1 MILGIGVDILKISR
15 IKLEHAK
22 RILSDEEFVVFDQF
36 NSESRKLEFLAG
48 RFSVKEA
55 IIKAI
60 GSTSYRLGMRDITI
74 INDLTGMPLVVKPKY
89 EDIKLFISISHELEN
104 CVGLCVIETV

>member
-15 IKLEHAK
+15 IKLEHA
-22 RILSDEEFVVFDQF
+22 RRVLSDEEFKVFEEF
-36 NSESRKLEFLAG
+36 KLESRKLEYLAG

-60 GSTSYRLGMRDITI
+60 TSTGYQVGMRDITI
-74 INDLTGMPLVVKPKY
+74 INDKKGRPIVVFPKIEGMKFFVSL
-89 EDIKLFISISHELEN
+89 SHEKDN
-104 CVGLCVIETV
+104 CVGLCVLESV

>member
-15 IKLEHAK
+15 IKLGHA
-22 RILSDEEFVVFDQF
+22 RRVLSEGEFKVFEEFKL
-36 NSESRKLEFLAG
+36 ESRKLEYLAG

-60 GSTSYRLGMRDITI
+60 GATNRQVGMRDIAI
-74 INDLTGMPLVVKPKY
+74 INDKLGRPIVVSPKIEGMKFFVSL
-89 EDIKLFISISHELEN
+89 SHEKDN
-104 CVGLCVIETV
+104 CVGLCVIESV